1 MHRLLHL
8 LAGLALMAAALTP
21 CNAQTAEEATRQAAQ
36 AAAQAAIQ
44 AVNQSATTPTPAEAT
59 ATPGAPVPIQDINPP
74 ATPSS
79 AFTGKEE
86 PAPAEASATPEAPA
100 PAAAASDAD
109 LDDPALPMRPG
120 ETAKTP
126 EPKAVEK
133 PAQTKKESEPAP
145 KKSVAKKS
153 DSDNE
158 EKAPVR
164 KTTKPTTSRSETKK
178 TVTKDDSDKKAKE
191 TVASLRARVQ
201 EQRFLGNADASILMI
216 EFTDLQCPDSRRYFE
231 TIFPEVR
238 RDYIDTG
245 AVRYEV
251 RALPLDIHPQAL
263 AAEQAA
269 RLAGEQG
276 RYWDMRQL
284 LLSNQQNL
292 NEGTILTYA
301 QSLSLDMT
309 KFEAGARSGRWLDE
323 IMAEKS
329 GAQQAGITN
338 TPTILITRPAADGP
352 ATALGVVSVPR
363 DFRTFKRDADRA
375 LGGQGSGAPAAPRRG
390 IFGGLFGRNRTDA
403 APAVPSTGTPMQ
415 PTGALQ
421 PSQPAGAA
429 VIPPPFAPAQNSSV
443 PVNTAPM
450 GISNDAALN
459 SAMQS
464 TPDAAVEAP
473 SAANGI
479 RPGEFRTLVATPA
492 PNQPAQPHGGMMDS
506 ILGKNK

>member
-1 MHRLLHL
+1 MHRLLYL

-21 CNAQTAEEATRQAAQ
+21 CNAQTAEEATRQSAQ

-44 AVNQSATTPTPAEAT
+44 AVNQSATKPTPAEAA

-79 AFTGKEE
+79 AFTGKE
-86 PAPAEASATPEAPA
+86 APA
-100 PAAAASDAD
+100 PVAAASDAD

-120 ETAKTP
+120 ENAKKPAT
-126 EPKAVEK
+126 KSAEK
-133 PAQTKKESEPAP
+133 PAQAKSEPESAP
-145 KKSVAKKS
+145 KKAVAKKS
-153 DSDNE
+153 DSDDE

-164 KTTKPTTSRSETKK
+164 KKAKPTTSRSETKK
-178 TVTKDDSDKKAKE
+178 TVTKDDTDKKAKE
-191 TVASLRARVQ
+191 SVTSLKAKVR

-216 EFTDLQCPDSRRYFE
+216 EFSDLQCPDSRRYFE

-284 LLSNQQNL
+284 LLANQQNM

-301 QSLSLDMT
+301 QSLGLDMT

-323 IMAEKS
+323 IMVEKS

-338 TPTILITRPAADGP
+338 TPTILISRPAADGP

-375 LGGQGSGAPAAPRRG
+375 VGGQGSGTPAAPRRG

-403 APAVPSTGTPMQ
+403 APAVPSAGTPLQ
-415 PTGALQ
+415 PAGALQ

-429 VIPPPFAPAQNSSV
+429 AIPPPFAPAQNSSV

-464 TPDAAVEAP
+464 TPDAAMEAP

-479 RPGEFRTLVATPA
+479 RPGEFRTLVATPL